1 MKSILLIFILL
12 CGQNLTA
19 KDFNILDFGAVRGQ
33 LSTAAIQKAVD
44 NCATDGG
51 GRVIVPAGKF
61 ITGSIILKSN
71 VNQELSMSC
80 KVDPTRARFSDDFD
94 VVKTAGQLP
103 AQLAFG
109 DHSSF
114 DRA

>member
-1 MKSILLIFILL
+1 MPSPWLIARTSGLYCRVFVPTDLRPTL
-12 CGQNLTA
+12 GRRFLVRA
-19 KDFNILDFGAVRGQ
+19 LDARDRDQARLIAAHNAIALGDLFRQ
-33 LSTAAIQKAVD
+33 LRQH
-44 NCATDGG
+44 
-51 GRVIVPAGKF
+51 
-61 ITGSIILKSN
+61 
-71 VNQELSMSC
+71 LSMSC
-80 KVDPTRARFSDDFD
+80 KVDPTRARFSEDFD